1 MSGPRLPSKLLA
13 ILIFGLVVTLHCFP
27 LDIHAADVSNLEL
40 LIDGSAEPPGDK
52 LNCSVTLQ
60 PSEPGLTLQIRLFE
74 IVESPPADNP
84 APTPAQPS
92 GPRKI
97 IPVKGADAAKRDADG
112 NVLLTVEVAA
122 NNENAAKQV
131 VAEIVVPY
139 ASLDLAEGQHV
150 VGYEIRGV
158 RGPETVLCI
167 ASELSRVKIGKLPR
181 TFRKIEYIRRNRL
194 NLNQPAM
201 QFSAVLAEALKTAPK
216 PERLEEVKSV
226 FRDHPLD
233 IEIAGGFERDDYDPD
248 RKTAPKV
255 LWNSMEIATLSVAAA
270 ATDIAGITIPKDK
283 PWKPLPDQTVYFA
296 TNRDVV
302 LPTSTDATRFGDKVD
317 AETHYGSCR
326 VNIPVIRDEKNLLA
340 TGSGWWGSFDP
351 QRDFHINVLN
361 PLPEPALLQV
371 LANALQDEKDGVLL
385 FVHGFNVTFEYS
397 VLRAAQMKHDIGFR
411 GRACAFSWPSKG
423 RTDSYKTD
431 EASAA
436 ASYTPLMQLLKKLIE
451 QQKQLNQ
458 PHGKIH
464 ILAHSMGNRVLLNAI
479 DQLDDLSDGERPFG
493 HVILAAPDVDIRT
506 FVELVP
512 EAALRSESLSLY
524 FCSRDQALRV
534 SQDIHFDSRAGQ
546 GPVYLRE
553 LINIDATRADTSWIG
568 HAYYADEPR
577 LLGDLKQLIQLGVK
591 RPDDPLRSL
600 RRQVVRRTR
609 ELFVFP

>member
-1 MSGPRLPSKLLA
+1 MSGFMLPSKLVA
-13 ILIFGLVVTLHCFP
+13 ILTFGLVVSLHTS
-27 LDIHAADVSNLEL
+27 LQNIHAADFSNLEL

-60 PSEPGLTLQIRLFE
+60 PSEPGLTLQVRLFE
-74 IVESPPADNP
+74 IVETPSPDIPA
-84 APTPAQPS
+84 AAPAQPS

-97 IPVKGADAAKRDADG
+97 IPVKGTDAAKRDADG
-112 NVLLTVEVAA
+112 NFLLTVEVAA
-122 NNENAAKQV
+122 NTENAAKQV
-131 VAEIVVPY
+131 VTEIVVPY
-139 ASLDLAEGQHV
+139 ALLDLPEGQHV
-150 VGYEIRGV
+150 VGYEIRGM
-158 RGPETVLCI
+158 RGQETVLSI
-167 ASELSRVKIGKLPR
+167 ASELSRVKVGNLPR
-181 TFRKIEYIRRNRL
+181 KTRKIEYVRRNRL

-201 QFSAVLAEALKTAPK
+201 QYSATLAEALRTAPK
-216 PERLEEVKSV
+216 PEGLEEVKSI
-226 FRDHPLD
+226 FRNHPLD
-233 IEIAGGFERDDYDPD
+233 IEIVGGFERDDFDPD

-255 LWNSMEIATLSVAAA
+255 LWNSMEIATLSAAA
-270 ATDIAGITIPKDK
+270 AASDIAGITIPKDK

-302 LPTSTDATRFGDKVD
+302 LPTATDATRFGDKVD
-317 AETHYGSCR
+317 TATHFGSCH
-326 VNIPVIRDEKNLLA
+326 VNIPVIRDEKNLLS

-361 PLPEPALLQV
+361 PVPEPALLQI
-371 LANALQDEKDGVLL
+371 LANALQGEEDGVLL
-385 FVHGFNVTFEYS
+385 FIHGFNVTFEYS

-411 GRACAFSWPSKG
+411 GQACAFSWPSKG

-436 ASYTPLMQLLKKLIE
+436 ASYTPMMQLLKKLIE

-458 PHGKIH
+458 PNGKIH

-479 DQLDDLSDGERPFG
+479 DQLDNLADGERPFG
-493 HVILAAPDVDIRT
+493 HIILAAPDVDLRT
-506 FVELVP
+506 FVELAP
-512 EAALRSESLSLY
+512 EAALRAESLTLY

-577 LLGDLKQLIQLGVK
+577 LLADLRQLIQLGAK

-600 RRQVVRRTR
+600 QRQVVRRQR